1 MEDLRM
7 KKCYKLLIDYDDEL
21 EEVEGLSETLEE
33 IEAEG
38 TWIDN
43 GEMTLMMPDEISK
56 LLQQSE
62 ILGIT

>member
-1 MEDLRM
+1 M

-21 EEVEGLSETLEE
+21 EEVEGLTETLEE

-62 ILGIT
+62 ILGIA

>member
-1 MEDLRM
+1 M

-62 ILGIT
+62 ILGIA

>member
-1 MEDLRM
+1 M

-43 GEMTLMMPDEISK
+43 GEMPLMMPDEISK

-62 ILGIT
+62 ILGIA